1 MTTPV
6 QTSIALSDKTTYKI
20 GGPARFYVEPSNQ
33 REISEAIGF
42 AREQNAPV
50 FVLGRGSNVL
60 ISDRGWPGMVIDVS
74 ARFECIEWNGG
85 LARCQSGAQLN
96 RLVREMLDRGLCG
109 LENLGGIPG
118 TIGGALVMNA
128 GAFDQ
133 SVSDCLVSAD
143 YLDLDD
149 MSIRAV
155 AAEGFQAG
163 YRTSFFKGKNAFILS
178 ATFRFPT
185 DPSGG
190 AREVF
195 NQTLVKRAEKHPLDL
210 PNCGSVFKNI
220 PPYPASVLIEQC
232 GLKGLRHGG
241 AEVSCKH
248 ANFIVNRDHAS
259 AEDVRRLIA
268 QVQKTVF
275 EMRGILLE
283 PEVIFVGEFDE
294 PLFVP

>member
-1 MTTPV
+1 MTTLV
-6 QTSIALSDKTTYKI
+6 QTGIALSDKTTYKI

-33 REISEAIGF
+33 REISEALGF
-42 AREQNAPV
+42 ARERSAPV

-74 ARFECIEWNGG
+74 ARFECIEWNGDF
-85 LARCQSGAQLN
+85 AQCQSGALLN

-118 TIGGALVMNA
+118 SIGGALVMNA
-128 GAFDQ
+128 GAFGQ
-133 SVSDCLVSAD
+133 SVSNCLVSAD

-149 MSIRAV
+149 MSMRSV
-155 AAEGFQAG
+155 AAAGFQAG

-178 ATFRFPT
+178 ATFRFPA
-185 DPSGG
+185 DFSGG

-232 GLKGLRHGG
+232 GLKGRRCGG

-259 AEDVRRLIA
+259 AEDIRRLIA
-268 QVQKTVF
+268 LVQKTVF

-283 PEVIFVGEFDE
+283 PEVIFVGEFE
-294 PLFVP
+294 GPLFVP